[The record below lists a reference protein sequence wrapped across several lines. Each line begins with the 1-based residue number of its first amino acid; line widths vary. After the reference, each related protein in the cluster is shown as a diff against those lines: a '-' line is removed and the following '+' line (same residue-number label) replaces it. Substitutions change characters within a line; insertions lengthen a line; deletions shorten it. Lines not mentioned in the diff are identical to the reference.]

1 MDTYPV
7 VDRHYS
13 EQLRSCPDCPNLHHS
28 LYTIGDSTV
37 GRCFICMV
45 LAWHKLRAE
54 MWTEQETRS
63 DAADN
68 QPARQPVGY

>member
-1 MDTYPV
+1 MNYPI
-7 VDRHYS
+7 VDRTYQ
-13 EQLRSCPDCPNLHHS
+13 EDPQECPDCLCKHNS
-28 LYTIGDSTV
+28 LYTIGDNQI

-54 MWTEQETRS
+54 MWAEQESRS